1 MKRTTITTNN
11 LIKQIMNSKNTDAAA
26 KAAANIEEE
35 RMHPIFDECEVNDYG
50 EVKRHHMLSMN
61 GMYISG
67 ITDDQ
72 LKEMHGK
79 LTELLT
85 GEKPRKYFYG
95 EASIPSKNGDV
106 LCKRDFVVKT
116 DGDKFPLVNTLNH
129 VFADFVD
136 ADHAKDVNLK
146 NVHITC
152 CFEISEEDYEA
163 FQKNRTK

>member
-1 MKRTTITTNN
+1 
-11 LIKQIMNSKNTDAAA
+11 MNSKNTDAAA

-95 EASIPSKNGDV
+95 EASIPLKNGDIF
-106 LCKRDFVVKT
+106 CKRDFVVET
-116 DGDKFPLVNTLNH
+116 DEDKFPLM
-129 VFADFVD
+129 D
-136 ADHAKDVNLK
+136 ALHHLRAFFKDSKYAEDLDLK
-146 NVHITC
+146 NAHI
-152 CFEISEEDYEA
+152 CFCLEISKEDYEA
-163 FQKNRTK
+163 FREYRKK